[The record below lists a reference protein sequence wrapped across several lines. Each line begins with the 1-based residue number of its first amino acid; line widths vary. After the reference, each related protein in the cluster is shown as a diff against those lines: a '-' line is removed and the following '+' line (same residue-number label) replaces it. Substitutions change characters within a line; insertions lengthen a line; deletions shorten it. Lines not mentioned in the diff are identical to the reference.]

1 MKKKYIVLGVVA
13 LVCAAAWIFT
23 PSLETIVKTVVN
35 KYGSQITGTE
45 VKLDGFSLSLT
56 SGEGAVKGL
65 TVANPAN
72 YKSPY
77 IFNLGGV
84 KVKVNLKSLTTD
96 TIIIEEVIVDK
107 PVITYEMLSLTQNN
121 LKQLQ
126 QNIAANTA
134 GTQKVEQRDA
144 ATAEQ
149 APTEES
155 KAEAKAAAKKV
166 IIKLVQIN
174 EGELQAMTSVAGQ
187 DNIVSLKL
195 PAIKITDIGAD
206 KKGESI
212 TGSISKV
219 LSKILSTASQAV
231 VNTQFG
237 DLKSVAED
245 NLNNVVGG
253 VKDRIKSMGIF
264 GK

>member
-1 MKKKYIVLGVVA
+1 MKKKYIILGVLAV
-13 LVCAAAWIFT
+13 VCVAAWLFT
-23 PSLETIVKTVVN
+23 PSLESIVKTVVN

-56 SGEGAVKGL
+56 NGEGSIKGL

-84 KVKVNLKSLTTD
+84 KVKVNLKSLASD
-96 TIIIEEVIVDK
+96 TIIIEEIIVDK

-134 GTQKVEQRDA
+134 KAEKVEQRDA
-144 ATAEQ
+144 ATVEQ
-149 APTEES
+149 APTPES
-155 KAEAKAAAKKV
+155 KEEAKAASKKV
-166 IIKLVQIN
+166 VINLVQIN
-174 EGELQAMTSVAGQ
+174 EGELQAITSVSGK
-187 DNIVSLKL
+187 DNTVALKL
-195 PAIKITDIGAD
+195 PAIKITGIGAEKD
-206 KKGESI
+206 GESI
-212 TGSISKV
+212 AASISKI
-219 LSKILSTASQAV
+219 LSKILSAASQTV

-237 DLKSVAED
+237 DMKSVAED
-245 NLNNVVGG
+245 SLNNVVGG
-253 VKDRIKSMGIF
+253 VKDRIKTMGIF